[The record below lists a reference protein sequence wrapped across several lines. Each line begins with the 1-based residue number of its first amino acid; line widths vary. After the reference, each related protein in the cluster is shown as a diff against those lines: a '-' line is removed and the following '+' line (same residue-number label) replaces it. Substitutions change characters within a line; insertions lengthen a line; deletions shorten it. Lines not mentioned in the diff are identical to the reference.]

1 MELPAR
7 KIVMLETLDGKVPF
21 EEQFNGIRDQKLQIS
36 VDARLTRIADGNF
49 GDHKSLRGGVFELRV
64 HKGPGLRVYYG
75 LDGPR
80 IVVLIGGGVKSTQGK
95 DIRKAQELWKEYYNA
110 K

>member
-1 MELPAR
+1 MELPTR

-21 EEQFNGIRDQKLQIS
+21 EEWFDGIRDQKLQIS

-80 IVVLIGGGVKSTQGK
+80 IVVLLGGGVKSTQGK

>member
-1 MELPAR
+1 
-7 KIVMLETLDGKVPF
+7 MLETSDGKVPF
-21 EEQFNGIRDQKLQIS
+21 EAWFDSIKSKSFQVA

-49 GDHKSLRGGVFELRV
+49 GDHTSVGEGVFELRIP
-64 HKGPGLRVYYG
+64 KGPGLRVYYG

-80 IVVLIGGGVKSTQGK
+80 IVVLIGGGDKSSQDK
-95 DIRKAQELWKEYYNA
+95 DIRKAHRLWKEYLNA

>member
-21 EEQFNGIRDQKLQIS
+21 EEWFNGIRDQKLQIS

>member
-1 MELPAR
+1 MELPTR
-7 KIVMLETLDGKVPF
+7 EIVMLETIDGKVPF
-21 EEQFNGIRDQKLQIS
+21 EEWFNGIRDQKLQIS

>member
-7 KIVMLETLDGKVPF
+7 EIVMLETLDGKVPF
-21 EEQFNGIRDQKLQIS
+21 EEWFNGIRDQKLQIS